1 MKKIKSI
8 AMIALLLLA
17 GATISYAHG
26 DKGPHGGQMV
36 ASGNYY
42 VELLNKEGK
51 VTVYLLD
58 ANEKT
63 MGNKGIT
70 GSVVI
75 QFTDKTN
82 ATVKLIANGDDKFN
96 ADNDKAS
103 AFTSCVV
110 TIKVNG
116 KTITANFTAIVEKK
130 KEPEVKP
137 HGRDHG
143 DGGHKY

>member
-1 MKKIKSI
+1 MT
-8 AMIALLLLA
+8 ALLLLA

-58 ANEKT
+58 ANERTK
-63 MGNKGIT
+63 GNKGIT
-70 GSVVI
+70 GSVVF
-75 QFTDKTN
+75 QVTDKTN
-82 ATVKLIANGDDKFN
+82 ATVKLTANGDEKFN

-103 AFTSCVV
+103 AFISSVV
-110 TIKVNG
+110 TLKVNG
-116 KTITANFTAIVEKK
+116 KTITANFAASVEKK

-143 DGGHKY
+143 DGGRQY

>member
-1 MKKIKSI
+1 MT
-8 AMIALLLLA
+8 ALLLLA
-17 GATISYAHG
+17 GATISYVHG

-36 ASGNYY
+36 ASGYYY

-63 MGNKGIT
+63 KGNKGIT
-70 GSVVI
+70 SSVVF

-82 ATVKLIANGDDKFN
+82 ATVKHTANGDEKFN

-116 KTITANFTAIVEKK
+116 KTITANFAASVEKK

-143 DGGHKY
+143 DGGRQY